1 MHRSL
6 VRQPVSLLIAVLAAG
21 LAFAAPG
28 AARADGDAAANNGV
42 GVARI
47 SALEGSVTLQR
58 GDSATATAAVIN
70 APVLGA
76 DYVTTAQG
84 ARAEIQF
91 DAATAVRLGEGV
103 QLRFTHI
110 DTADRQLQLAD
121 GTIAVRLLRAAGDA
135 RMQID
140 TPSISVRPHAAGS
153 YRISVDAAGATQVT
167 VRSGRAE
174 IVTPDGLQMV
184 GPGTTLAASGP
195 ASNPTITSLSALAV
209 DDFDRFNADRDQR
222 EMRAL
227 TDTYAPPGVAG
238 IDDLDTYGR
247 WVSDGSYGTVWAPS
261 YVAPGWAPYRDGR
274 WVWENAYGWTWIG
287 SEPWGWAPYHYGRWY
302 HSAAYGWCWV
312 PSRAFVAWSPALVG
326 FVTFGGVGFGFD
338 TIGWVPLA
346 PFEPFT
352 PWWGF
357 GHTTFV
363 NVTNVFVDP
372 PRRHHDRDVI
382 ARPFFKN
389 WHDGGGTAVARQ
401 RFLEGRFDRK
411 VAVTP
416 DRMRT
421 AQTVRGTVPIVPS
434 VANLRFSDR
443 PVAPVV
449 AMRHTSVEPLHT
461 TPSDP
466 WTRFTT
472 TRAAPAHRVTVI
484 DGTTVTSAK
493 PATAA
498 VRAIAPV
505 TRSAHDTPAWSRF
518 EAASGSRA
526 VAPREATVIREPVIR
541 DPGAVRER
549 TTLPAYARPV
559 YRGDSVQRSLPV
571 QRAEP
576 SYRAEPVQR
585 AQSVQHSAPVQH
597 TQRTETHAAR
607 STTTHH

>member
-28 AARADGDAAANNGV
+28 AARADGDAAANSGV

-70 APVLGA
+70 APVLGS
-76 DYVTTAQG
+76 DYVTTAPG

-91 DAATAVRLGEGV
+91 DGATAVRLGAGV

-110 DTADRQLQLAD
+110 DTADRQLELAD
-121 GTIAVRLLRAAGDA
+121 GTIVLRLLRAGDA
-135 RMQID
+135 RTQID
-140 TPSISVRPHAAGS
+140 TPSISVRPSAAGS
-153 YRISVDAAGATQVT
+153 YRVSVDAAGATQVT

-174 IVTPDGLQMV
+174 IVTPDGLQVV
-184 GPGTTLAASGP
+184 GPGSTLAASGP
-195 ASNPTITSLSALAV
+195 ASSPTITSLSALAL

-227 TDTYAPPGVAG
+227 ADAYAPPGVAG
-238 IDDLDTYGR
+238 IDDLDAYGR
-247 WVSDGSYGTVWAPS
+247 WVNDGTYGTVWAPS

-287 SEPWGWAPYHYGRWY
+287 YEPWGWAPYHYGRWY
-302 HSAAYGWCWV
+302 HSAGYGWCWV
-312 PSRAFVAWSPALVG
+312 PSRAVVAWSPALVG

-363 NVTNVFVDP
+363 NVTNVYVSE
-372 PRRHHDRDVI
+372 PRRHHGDRDVI
-382 ARPFFKN
+382 ARPFYKN

-411 VAVTP
+411 VALTP

-421 AQTVRGTVPIVPS
+421 VQAVRGTVPIAPS
-434 VANLRFSDR
+434 AANLRFSDR

-449 AMRHTSVEPLHT
+449 AMRHTSVDMRPT
-461 TPSDP
+461 VSDP

-472 TRAAPAHRVTVI
+472 NRVASAHRVTVI
-484 DGTTVTSAK
+484 EGSTVTSAK
-493 PATAA
+493 PVTAA
-498 VRAIAPV
+498 ARVTAPV
-505 TRSAHDTPAWSRF
+505 TQSAHDTAAWSRF
-518 EAASGSRA
+518 EAASASRA
-526 VAPREATVIREPVIR
+526 VTPREATVIREPVIR
-541 DPGAVRER
+541 DPGAVHER
-549 TTLPAYARPV
+549 TTLPAYARPA

-585 AQSVQHSAPVQH
+585 VQSVQHSAPVQH
-597 TQRTETHAAR
+597 TQRTESHATR
-607 STTTHH
+607 TTSTRH